1 MKQAGPRAALC
12 AVLLASTWLAEGC
25 AVASATAGAA
35 ISVTGAVVS
44 TGVSLTGKAIGA
56 GIDAMSS
63 KPDEADGSGIVIR
76 ERMAPA
82 PEAAPRCTP
91 ITGDAAPA
99 DGMVHCR

>member
-12 AVLLASTWLAEGC
+12 ALLLASTWLAEGC

-63 KPDEADGSGIVIR
+63 KPTPTSSTSMRGSHRSSAWRTSCAICPAIAD
-76 ERMAPA
+76 
-82 PEAAPRCTP
+82 
-91 ITGDAAPA
+91 
-99 DGMVHCR
+99 DGVLKT